1 MRACEVFPDD
11 DERAEVR
18 SWLELFGGM
27 LTQVIDADGTI
38 LFQSKLCA

>member
-1 MRACEVFPDD
+1 MNAKEIFPDD
-11 DERAEVR
+11 EERAEVKY
-18 SWLELFGGM
+18 WLDLFEGS